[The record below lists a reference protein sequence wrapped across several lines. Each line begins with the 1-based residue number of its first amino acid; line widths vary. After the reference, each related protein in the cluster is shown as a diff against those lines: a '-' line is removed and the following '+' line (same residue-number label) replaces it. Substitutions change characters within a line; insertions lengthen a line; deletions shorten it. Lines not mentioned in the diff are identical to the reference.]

1 MGTQKLVYG
10 IKSVKLGIPTDLETM
25 PATLDNFSET
35 VKGSF
40 TLAETEA
47 TTIDAETEESIAPI
61 GSITDKEAVL
71 EGTWKTFDYTPA
83 MLAMVKGGTATG
95 AASWKAPAAPVN
107 IEKALKITTTVD
119 AVLNVYK
126 AKIVARFTGVMSKTG
141 FSEIEIKFKALSP
154 ATGLAPYEW
163 DNLDA

>member
-1 MGTQKLVYG
+1 MATQKLVYG
-10 IKSVKLGIPTDLETM
+10 IASVKLGEPTDLATM
-25 PATLDNFSET
+25 PVSLDAFSET

-47 TTIDAETEESIAPI
+47 TTIDAETEESIAPV

-95 AASWKAPAAPVN
+95 TTKWVAPAAPVN
-107 IEKALKITTTVD
+107 IEKALQVTTTVG
-119 AVLNVYK
+119 AKLNVFK
-126 AKIVARFTGVMSKTG
+126 AKIVARFTGVMSKSG

-154 ATGLAPYEW
+154 ATGLAPFEW
-163 DNLDA
+163 DSL